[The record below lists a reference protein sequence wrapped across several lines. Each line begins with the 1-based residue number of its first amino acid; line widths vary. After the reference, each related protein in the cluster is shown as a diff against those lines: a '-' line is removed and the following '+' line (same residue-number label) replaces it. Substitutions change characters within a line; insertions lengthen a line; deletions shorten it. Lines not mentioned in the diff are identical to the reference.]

1 MKDEI
6 DKQDYDIALIGCGAY
21 GFPLAAHIKRSGK
34 KAIHLGGALQ
44 LLFGI
49 KGKRWTNPTYG
60 MKSLPFITENYYNN
74 MLNDFWTSPAK
85 TEKPLN
91 ANNVVGDCF
100 WYIDLIIIFYLH
112 SMPVNIK
119 VVYIT
124 KYNKKFILNK
134 PDNFAYYIKS
144 IMNSN
149 LIDVHLLNP
158 LPLQKNNS
166 IQTLIALVK
175 TIKDINPDI
184 LYLDNLQGLNKLV
197 VLKRVGILKC
207 KIVAWKY
214 TYCKEYSNSI
224 KNWFTK
230 FFYWKGIDR
239 IYMMFDN
246 HTRHALS
253 HNIVKDYQIT
263 TLSRGAEI
271 KWYEKYLKP
280 QKDNFLVM
288 ATGKDSRDYQTLSE
302 ACEQTQTNCHII
314 TRRHESNIK
323 VAEKFKNSQYIKFT
337 FMEDLHINNEY
348 EYIMQQQG
356 QASILAIPCE
366 RREYGVGYT
375 NIVEALPY
383 YIPILMTHNPD
394 IHIDLEKENIGY
406 LIEPYDVETWKE
418 KIIYL
423 KQHPE
428 VIETMSKHAKKLTE
442 GEYNAQTTASYIIN
456 DFIRIIQ

>member
-1 MKDEI
+1 
-6 DKQDYDIALIGCGAY
+6 
-21 GFPLAAHIKRSGK
+21 
-34 KAIHLGGALQ
+34 
-44 LLFGI
+44 
-49 KGKRWTNPTYG
+49 
-60 MKSLPFITENYYNN
+60 
-74 MLNDFWTSPAK
+74 
-85 TEKPLN
+85 
-91 ANNVVGDCF
+91 
-100 WYIDLIIIFYLH
+100 
-112 SMPVNIK
+112 MPVNIK

-253 HNIVKDYQIT
+253 HNIVKDYHIT

-442 GEYNAQTTASYIIN
+442 EEYNAQTTASYIIN